1 MAPRELKLLVDNQS
15 KKVLFAEADKDF
27 IDFMFSLL
35 TLPLGSVIKLL
46 SPQVMVGSIGKLYQS
61 VQKLSGTYLLPGKDK
76 SVLLEPKTIS
86 CSRSSNPLLLTAGQ
100 QESFS
105 PLTNYYI
112 CSYCHN
118 KLSTVPDIR
127 CTTCSSKMNQ
137 LVTLMQQSEAASQVN
152 AVDGFVCGIVTY
164 MITDDLR

>member
-46 SPQVMVGSIGKLYQS
+46 SPQ
-61 VQKLSGTYLLPGKDK
+61 
-76 SVLLEPKTIS
+76 
-86 CSRSSNPLLLTAGQ
+86 
-100 QESFS
+100 
-105 PLTNYYI
+105 
-112 CSYCHN
+112 
-118 KLSTVPDIR
+118 
-127 CTTCSSKMNQ
+127 
-137 LVTLMQQSEAASQVN
+137 QSEAASQVN

-164 MITDDLR
+164 MITDDLEVTPMSAISSITLINRFCKNKEKVQLAEKTVTFGMDESRKLLQAALKSATVLTDVFFADEKGKTPSS